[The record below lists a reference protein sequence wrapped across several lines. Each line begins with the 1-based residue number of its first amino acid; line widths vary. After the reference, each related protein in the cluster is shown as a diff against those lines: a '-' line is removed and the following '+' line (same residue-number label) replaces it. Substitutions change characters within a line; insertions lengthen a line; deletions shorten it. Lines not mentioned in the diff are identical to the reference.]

1 LKAPIHAL
9 SRSDTFEKMSD
20 AHVYTS
26 WKTRLFNGLPSWVYL
41 LAGLGLLGATVLV
54 PAWLDL
60 KDIRWQR
67 DALQAE
73 VESYKQQVQ
82 RYERFSAALDRR
94 DPGLIQRLAQQQFN
108 LSTPGERVMTLQTV
122 GVERASQRLLPD
134 PYCVDPLQRAA
145 PVDGIDALLARTA
158 PAPPPDPKAEPI
170 RASMIVRLTTGE
182 HRMGLVAV
190 GGIFFFVGL
199 WRQVPIVEA

>member
-1 LKAPIHAL
+1 
-9 SRSDTFEKMSD
+9 M
-20 AHVYTS
+20 
-26 WKTRLFNGLPSWVYL
+26 PSWVYL

-60 KDIRWQR
+60 KDIQWQR

-108 LSTPGERVMTLQTV
+108 LSAPGEWVMTLKPV
-122 GVERASQRLLPD
+122 GADDSHGTHDALGTNVADRLLPD
-134 PYCVDPLQRAA
+134 PYCIDPLQRAA
-145 PVDGIDALLARTA
+145 PIDGIDALLARTA

-182 HRMGLVAV
+182 HRMGLLAV

-199 WRQVPIVEA
+199 WRQVPIGEA